1 MAKKRK
7 PKKRGSSI
15 MCEKVRKHTRAGK
28 KIKSYGRKRKT
39 KGYLTNCFMFDIN
52 NPNTFLGGQNVHNL
66 LIIGMLGFLVYKA
79 VKK

>member
-7 PKKRGSSI
+7 TKKRGSSI

-39 KGYLTNCFMFDIN
+39 K
-52 NPNTFLGGQNVHNL
+52 
-66 LIIGMLGFLVYKA
+66 KR
-79 VKK
+79 